1 MRLLPAVTIQTA
13 TPASQCLIDVTEDIE
28 SAVRASALRQGICS
42 IFCPH
47 TTCGLAVT
55 EAEDGL
61 HHDLGD
67 VLEHLAPRGRYWA
80 HDDLARRRANLVPG
94 DRPNGHSHVRALLA
108 TLPQLTV
115 PIIDGALA
123 LGPWQRVFLVELDGG
138 RLRRLLVTAWGE

>member
-1 MRLLPAVTIQTA
+1 VRFVPAVTIRTV
-13 TPASQCLIDVTEDIE
+13 TPTSQCLVDVTDEVG
-28 SAVRASALRQGICS
+28 SAVRAAALGQGICS

-47 TTCGLAVT
+47 TTCGLALT

-67 VLEHLAPRGRYWA
+67 VLEHLAPRARYWA
-80 HDDLARRRANLVPG
+80 HDDLARRRTNLVPD

-115 PIIDGALA
+115 PIVDGALA

-138 RLRRLLVTAWGE
+138 RPRRLLVTAWGD

>member
-1 MRLLPAVTIQTA
+1 MRLVPAVTIQTA
-13 TPASQCLIDVTEDIE
+13 TPDSQCVVDVTAEIE

-55 EAEDGL
+55 EAEEGL

-123 LGPWQRVFLVELDGG
+123 LGLWQRVFLVELDGG